1 MKSAGSQTMALAW
14 PGTPQQATSHAD
26 IATPATTG
34 LPPPRPGR
42 EALGRSRG
50 GLSTKAASRSLAGV
64 ARSSALGAIIIGVI
78 NDLIEMLGIPA
89 LCEYIFAAAVLV
101 IARPPGAR
109 PPLLP
114 KLRYARWHVAR
125 FASESSC
132 CDVPPCGMHVPPLQ
146 AGEYEDLK
154 VRDDRDP

>member
-50 GLSTKAASRSLAGV
+50 GLSTKAASRSLAGGTRP
-64 ARSSALGAIIIGVI
+64 AALGAIIIGVI

-109 PPLLP
+109 PRCSRSCGTRGGTSPGSL
-114 KLRYARWHVAR
+114 
-125 FASESSC
+125 AS
-132 CDVPPCGMHVPPLQ
+132 Q
-146 AGEYEDLK
+146 AAATRSEEHTS
-154 VRDDRDP
+154 